1 MNSQQKKFNDSIDAE
16 LISQCVF
23 TIVANNYL
31 PYARALMKSVQAFT
45 PNVRRVV
52 FLCDRIQQDDNLS
65 DNLHDDNDFELVKVE
80 ELGIG
85 SLPSMAFN
93 YSIVELCTA
102 IKPFCFQYI
111 LSQQVQQAVY
121 LDPDINTYAS
131 LSPVFDSLN
140 NCNILLTPHL
150 TSLVSDSKRPN
161 EVDILRAGTYNLGF
175 IGVSKRKESSRFLSW
190 WSERLKT
197 QCIASPDKG
206 LFVDQKWIDLV
217 PGLFDGVNISRNP
230 GLNIAYWNLAQRLI
244 VRNDDDTLSVGSEPV
259 IFIHYSGINPKKKEF
274 SRHQNRF
281 HFDNLPEIISDLA
294 TQYIKQ
300 LLDFG
305 VLKTK
310 ENYQY
315 GQFHNGHLIDDS
327 MRLVFRESAD
337 AFEIKKFI
345 LDDPDFRHRLIE
357 ILNRPVQVTEQS
369 KQNLMI
375 TRLMYQRH
383 QSRYD
388 LRKRYPDVFGADA
401 YAFANWFMLS
411 SESDAKVPQECR
423 LYLQQQLDEASSKK
437 LNNKFY
443 LLTIY
448 HKSPLIKRLFLR
460 FTSQEIRD
468 KLLHLY
474 KKSSIGKG

>member
-1 MNSQQKKFNDSIDAE
+1 MRSQQKQFNDSLDAG
-16 LISQCVF
+16 LFPQCVF

-31 PYARALMKSVQAFT
+31 PYARALMKSVKAFT

-52 FLCDRIQQDDNLS
+52 FLCDRIQQGDNLS
-65 DNLHDDNDFELVKVE
+65 DGPHDDNDFEIVNVE
-80 ELGIG
+80 ELGID

-102 IKPFCFQYI
+102 VKPFCFQH
-111 LSQQVQQAVY
+111 LLNQQAQQVVY

-131 LSPVFDSLN
+131 LDLVFDLLD

-150 TSLVSDSKRPN
+150 ISPVSDSKRPN
-161 EVDILRAGTYNLGF
+161 EIDILRAGAYNLGF
-175 IGVSKRKESSRFLSW
+175 IGVSKNEESSRFLSW

-217 PGLFDGVNISRNP
+217 PGLFEGVNISRHP

-244 VRNDDDTLSVGSEPV
+244 VRNHDDTLSVENEPV
-259 IFIHYSGINPKKKEF
+259 IFIHYSGINPGKKEF

-281 HFDNLPEIISDLA
+281 DFGNLPDVINDLA
-294 TQYIKQ
+294 TQYIQQ

-305 VLKTK
+305 ALKTK
-310 ENYQY
+310 SDYQY
-315 GQFHNGHLIDDS
+315 GRFHCGHLIDDS

-337 AFEIKKFI
+337 AFEIKKFA
-345 LDDPDFRHRLIE
+345 LDAPDFRHRLIE
-357 ILNRPVQVTEQS
+357 ILNRPVQVSEQS

-375 TRLMYQRH
+375 TRLMFQRY
-383 QSRYD
+383 QSRDD

-401 YAFANWFMLS
+401 YAFANWFILS
-411 SESDAKVPQECR
+411 SESDATVPQECR
-423 LYLQQQLDEASSKK
+423 LYVQRKLDAASSNK
-437 LNNKFY
+437 LKDNKFY
-443 LLTIY
+443 LLNIY
-448 HKSPLIKRLFLR
+448 HKSPIIRRLILR
-460 FTSQEIRD
+460 VTSQESRE
-468 KLLHLY
+468 KLLHLF
-474 KKSSIGKG
+474 KIK